1 MAIRKRVGKKGVSWQ
16 IDYLDPTGK
25 RVRKSF
31 KKRKEAEAELGKRI
45 SLMAEKRYLDVK
57 KDYRSTFGEL
67 VDRYIENFQH
77 QKSFSTKSCYF
88 GRLKEYFREATRLSN
103 ITYLDCETYTNK
115 LRTRL
120 TRIGS
125 RIRKPASI
133 NREVGLLHTMFN
145 KAVEWQMMEV
155 NPFDK
160 GKSLHLKE
168 NNKRARFLSEEEME
182 RLLVE
187 CEHAPHLHRLVEAAI
202 NTGMRKQELLSLKWS
217 QLRNGLIYLV
227 ETKTQEPR
235 EIPINATLERIFK
248 EIRKEDG
255 LAYEYV
261 FTKHGK
267 RINHIGP
274 AFKGA
279 VRRAGI
285 EDFRFHDLRH
295 TFASHLIMKGASL
308 KEVQELLGHADI
320 KMTMRYAHLAQE
332 NKRNAVRLLDSLG
345 SLGQNRYVT
354 KASQNENLPSNSL
367 LSLAKI

>member
-1 MAIRKRVGKKGVSWQ
+1 MAVRKRGNSWQ
-16 IDYLDPTGK
+16 IDYLDPTGR
-25 RVRKSF
+25 RVRQSF
-31 KKRKEAEAELGKRI
+31 KKKKDAEAEWGKRV
-45 SLMAEKRYLDVK
+45 SLIAEKRYLDVK
-57 KDYRSTFGEL
+57 KDYNAIFREL
-67 VDRYIENFQH
+67 VEKYTENFQH
-77 QKSFSTKSCYF
+77 QRSFSTKRCYF
-88 GRLKEYFREATRLSN
+88 GRLKDYFGENTRLSN
-103 ITYLDCETYTNK
+103 ITYLECETYMNK

-120 TRIGS
+120 TRIGGM
-125 RIRKPASI
+125 IRKPAAI
-133 NREVGLLHTMFN
+133 NREMGLLNTMFN
-145 KAVEWQMMEV
+145 KAVEWDMMEQ
-155 NPFDK
+155 NPFTK

-168 NNKRARFLSEEEME
+168 NNKRTRFLSEEEIE

-187 CEHAPHLHRLVEAAI
+187 CKHAPHLHRLVEAAI
-202 NTGMRKQELLSLKWS
+202 NTGMRKEELLSLKWS
-217 QLRNGLIYLV
+217 QIRNGLIYLV

-267 RINHIGP
+267 RINHIRP

-279 VRRAGI
+279 LRRAGI

-332 NKRNAVRLLDSLG
+332 NKTNAVRLLDSLG
-345 SLGQNRYVT
+345 NLGQKGYVT
-354 KASQNENLPSNSL
+354 KASQNENLPANSPFF
-367 LSLAKI
+367 LSKI

>member
-25 RVRKSF
+25 RVRESF

-57 KDYRSTFGEL
+57 KEYRSTFGEL
-67 VDRYIENFQH
+67 VDRYTENFQH

-88 GRLKEYFREATRLSN
+88 GRLKEYFGEATRLSN
-103 ITYLDCETYTNK
+103 ITYLDCETYANK

-125 RIRKPASI
+125 SIRKPASI

-145 KAVEWQMMEV
+145 KAVEWDMMEQ
-155 NPFDK
+155 NPFAK

-168 NNKRARFLSEEEME
+168 NNRRTRFLNEEEIE
-182 RLLVE
+182 RLLIKCE
-187 CEHAPHLHRLVEAAI
+187 CAPYLHRLVETAI
-202 NTGMRKQELLSLKWS
+202 NTGMRKEELLSLKWS
-217 QLRNGLIYLV
+217 QIRNGLIYLV
-227 ETKTQEPR
+227 ETKTDSPR
-235 EIPINATLERIFK
+235 EIPVNGTMKKIFK

-255 LAYEYV
+255 LSSEYV

-267 RINHIGP
+267 RIRYIGP

-279 VRRAGI
+279 LRRAGI
-285 EDFRFHDLRH
+285 TDFHFNDLRH
-295 TFASHLIMKGASL
+295 TFASHLVMKGASL
-308 KEVQELLGHADI
+308 KEVQELLGHTTVT
-320 KMTMRYAHLAQE
+320 MTLRYAHLSQE
-332 NKRNAVRLLDSLG
+332 NKVNAVGLLDSLG
-345 SLGQNRYVT
+345 TLSQNRYVP
-354 KASQNENLPSNSL
+354 KASQ
-367 LSLAKI
+367 K